1 MTSCQVTHRTTRVAR
16 KSSGGTIEVVTFR
29 DDHDA
34 ALARA
39 DALERE
45 RDDAKETAEQAE
57 AKLAAANAER
67 LRLEAEVAELRARQP
82 ADEAKPPAIAPPP
95 SSRLWVWV
103 GVVVVAVAFLVVI
116 VAKSKRTNTIPN
128 PTCTLVTVP
137 SGATIVAIR
146 RNRVMSELSPG
157 RTLETSTYEMT
168 IGVTPL
174 SMARMDWIVESVIDS
189 PRLEARLAGYKPMSV
204 SMPLEGMG
212 CSSQQYLLER
222 FSQ

>member
-1 MTSCQVTHRTTRVAR
+1 MTSCQVTHRTPRVAR

-82 ADEAKPPAIAPPP
+82 ADEAKPPPP
-95 SSRLWVWV
+95 SSRPVLWMA
-103 GVVVVAVAFLVVI
+103 GVVVVVAFLFVI

-146 RNRVMSELSPG
+146 RDRVMSELSPG
-157 RTLETSTYEMT
+157 TTLETSTYEMT

-174 SMARMDWIVESVIDS
+174 SKARMEWIVESVIDS

-222 FSQ
+222 FAQ